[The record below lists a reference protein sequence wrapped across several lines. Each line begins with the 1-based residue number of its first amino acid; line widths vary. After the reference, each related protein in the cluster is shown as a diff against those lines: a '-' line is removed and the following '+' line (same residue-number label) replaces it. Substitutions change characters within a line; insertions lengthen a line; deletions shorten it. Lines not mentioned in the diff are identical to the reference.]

1 MNAKLRKRLGLI
13 ALAVL
18 LVMIVAYGFWPKPER
33 VEVVEATRGPLE
45 VTLEEEGQTRVKDR
59 FVITAPV
66 ASHARRIDLE
76 VGDAVEQGETLLT
89 LEPMRSD
96 VLDPRRRAEAAARI
110 QAAQAAL
117 RAAEE
122 NARAA
127 TTDAELAAAEL
138 ARIQNLYEAGS
149 ATQQTLDQAEA
160 AARRA
165 QAGQQSAAAAVEV
178 ARYDLAAGRTAL
190 EYAGAA
196 GNGSERVQIHAPV
209 SGQVLRIHH
218 QSEGV
223 VGAGEPLLEL
233 GNPRALE
240 VAVDVLSAD
249 AVDIESG
256 TRVRFDRW
264 GGEEALEGVVR
275 MVEPTAFTKIS
286 ALGVEE
292 QRVLV
297 IADIVSPAAEWA
309 RLGDGYR
316 VIAHFILWE
325 GDDALQ
331 IPTSALFRHGD
342 GWAVFVMEEGEARR
356 RPVEVGHRSGLTA
369 QIADGLA
376 EGEAVIVHP
385 SDEIEDGGRVQP
397 R

>member
-1 MNAKLRKRLGLI
+1 MNAKTRKRIGLI
-13 ALAVL
+13 ALAVV
-18 LVMIVAYGFWPKPER
+18 LVLAVLYGFWPKPEP
-33 VEVVEATRGPLE
+33 VEVVEVTRGPLE

-66 ASHARRIDLE
+66 ASYAQRIDLE
-76 VGDAVEQGETLLT
+76 VGDPVEKGETVLT

-96 VLDPRRRAEAAARI
+96 VLDPRRRAEATARV

-127 TTDAELAAAEL
+127 TTDAELAAAE
-138 ARIQNLYEAGS
+138 RTRMQNLYEAGS
-149 ATQQTLDQAEA
+149 ATRQMLDQAEA
-160 AARRA
+160 TARRA
-165 QAGQQSAAAAVEV
+165 QAAQQSAEAAVEV

-190 EYAGAA
+190 DYSGARSSAG
-196 GNGSERVQIHAPV
+196 RVPIQAPV
-209 SGQVLRIHH
+209 SGYVLRIHH
-218 QSEGV
+218 QSEGA
-223 VGAGEPLLEL
+223 VGAGAPLLEL
-233 GNPRALE
+233 GDPRALE

-249 AVDIESG
+249 AVDIEPG
-256 TRVRFDRW
+256 MRVRFDRW
-264 GGEEALEGVVR
+264 GGEAMLEGVVR

-297 IADIVSPAAEWA
+297 IADFVSPAAERA

-325 GDDALQ
+325 GEDALQ

-342 GWAVFVMEEGEARR
+342 GWAVFVMADGEAQR
-356 RPVEVGHRSGLTA
+356 RPVEVGHRNGLTA
-369 QIADGLA
+369 QITDGLA

-385 SDEIEDGGRVQP
+385 SDEIADGGRVQP

>member
-1 MNAKLRKRLGLI
+1 MDAKTRKRIGLI
-13 ALAVL
+13 ALAVV
-18 LVMIVAYGFWPKPER
+18 LVLVIAYGFWPKPEL

-66 ASHARRIDLE
+66 ASYAQRVNLE
-76 VGDAVEQGETLLT
+76 VGDAVEKGETLLT

-96 VLDPRRRAEAAARI
+96 VLDPRRRAEATARV

-127 TTDAELAAAEL
+127 TTDAELAAAER
-138 ARIQNLYEAGS
+138 ARIQKLYEVGS

-165 QAGQQSAAAAVEV
+165 QAAQQSAEAAVEV

-190 EYAGAA
+190 DYSGARSSAGH
-196 GNGSERVQIHAPV
+196 VQVEAPV
-209 SGQVLRIHH
+209 AGHVLRIHH

-233 GNPRALE
+233 GDPRALE
-240 VAVDVLSAD
+240 VAIDVLSAD
-249 AVDIESG
+249 AVDIEPG
-256 TRVRFDRW
+256 THVRFDRW
-264 GGEEALEGVVR
+264 GGEEVLEGVVR
-275 MVEPTAFTKIS
+275 VVEPTAFTKIS

-292 QRVLV
+292 QRVIV
-297 IADIVSPAAEWA
+297 IADFVSPAAEWT

-325 GDDALQ
+325 GEDALQ
-331 IPTSALFRHGD
+331 IPTSALFRHGN
-342 GWAVFVMEEGEARR
+342 GWAVFVMEDGEARR
-356 RPVEVGHRSGLTA
+356 RPVEVGHRNGLTA
-369 QIADGLA
+369 QIADGLT

-385 SDEIEDGGRVQP
+385 SDEIEDGGQVEP